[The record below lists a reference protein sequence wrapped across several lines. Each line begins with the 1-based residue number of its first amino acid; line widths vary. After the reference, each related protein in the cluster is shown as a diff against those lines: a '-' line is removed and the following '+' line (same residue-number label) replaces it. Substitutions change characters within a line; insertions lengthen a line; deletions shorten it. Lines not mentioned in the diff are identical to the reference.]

1 MYPTKISYYLGPE
14 YFVWRMKETEGSAVY
29 AVEHYDGKN
38 LIEIGTAT
46 AIGTHVVSMTLD
58 GNRADMRAT
67 VTDLLQ
73 AAISKSDAS
82 PSAGDELVDA

>member
-1 MYPTKISYYLGPE
+1 
-14 YFVWRMKETEGSAVY
+14 MKETEGSAVY

-46 AIGTHVVSMTLD
+46 VTGTHVVSLTLF

-73 AAISKSDAS
+73 SAILKTSDAS